1 MDDLIIAGGIV
12 VGPDG
17 RGAADVVIR
26 GDRVIS
32 VGDATGLP
40 GRRIDAAGQLVMPG
54 GVDSHCHI
62 EQLSGAGL
70 MNADTF
76 ETATRS
82 ALAGGTTT
90 TVSFA
95 AQHPGMN
102 LAQVV
107 AEYEARAAAGAMGD
121 YAFHMILSDTGGTT
135 LSHDLP
141 ALMDRG
147 HRSVKIFT
155 VYDKVRVEDV
165 AILDILQTV
174 RGQGGLVC
182 VHAEN
187 DGMIRWMTA
196 RLLAAGRTAPRHH
209 AIAHP
214 KLAEVE
220 AVSRICLFAEFTG
233 QPVMLFHISCAE
245 VLAVLRAARARGAP
259 VMGETCPHYL
269 FQTVDVLEAP
279 MADAAGYLCSPPQRD
294 AEDQAALWSG
304 LATGDLAAVTSD
316 HAPYRLDASGK
327 FAHGAE
333 APFSRIANG
342 LPGLQMRLPLMFDAM
357 VSGGAGAGGRLGPER
372 FVDLTA
378 TMPARTFGLTGK
390 GRIAAGME
398 ADIAIWNPG
407 REVVLGDTLDGTGY
421 NPWAGRRVTGWPET
435 VLRRGEV
442 VVQAGRVLARPG
454 SGRRVAMDKSPAMA
468 PHPVRHGLD

>member
-1 MDDLIIAGGIV
+1 MDDLIITGGTV

-17 RGAADVVIR
+17 RAAADVVIR
-26 GDRVIS
+26 GETILML
-32 VGDATGLP
+32 GDATGLP
-40 GRRIDAAGQLVMPG
+40 GRRIDATGRLVMPG
-54 GVDSHCHI
+54 GVDSHCHV

-90 TVSFA
+90 TISFA

-107 AEYEARAAAGAMGD
+107 ADYEARAVAGAMGD
-121 YAFHMILSDTGGTT
+121 YAFHMIVSDTSGTT
-135 LSHDLP
+135 LTEDLP
-141 ALMDRG
+141 ALMARG

-155 VYDKVRVEDV
+155 VYDKVRVEDP
-165 AILDILQTV
+165 AILDILFTV
-174 RGQGGLVC
+174 RQQGGLVC

-209 AIAHP
+209 AEAHP

-220 AVSRICLFAEFTG
+220 ALSRMCLFAEFTG
-233 QPVMLFHISCAE
+233 QPVMLFHISSAE
-245 VLAVLRAARARGAP
+245 GLAVVRAARARGVP
-259 VMGETCPHYL
+259 VMAETCPHYL
-269 FQTVDVLEAP
+269 FQTVEDLDAP
-279 MADAAGYLCSPPQRD
+279 LMRAAGLLCSPPQRD
-294 AEDQAALWSG
+294 AADQEALWSG
-304 LATGDLAAVTSD
+304 LDTGDLSVVTSD

-327 FAHGAE
+327 FAHGPD
-333 APFSRIANG
+333 APFSRLANG
-342 LPGLQMRLPLMFDAM
+342 QPGLQMRLPLMFDAM
-357 VSGGAGAGGRLGPER
+357 VSRGKLGPER

-378 TMPARTFGLTGK
+378 STPARLFGLTGK
-390 GRIAAGME
+390 GRIAPGMD
-398 ADIAIWNPG
+398 ADIVIWNPDI
-407 REVVLGDTLDGTGY
+407 ETTLGETLDGSGY
-421 NPWAGRRVTGWPET
+421 NPWAGRRVKGWPQT

-442 VVQAGRVLARPG
+442 VVEVGQVLARAG
-454 SGRRVAMDKSPAMA
+454 SGRRVPMAKSAAMTARPAL
-468 PHPVRHGLD
+468 HGLD